1 MGTIRKFGIMGSV
14 LCLAIAVLLVVLVAG
29 CGGAATTTT
38 TATTPSTTA
47 TSAAETS
54 STAASTATSAP
65 ASSSSTAAPTKS
77 ATLLIGASM
86 PLSGPA
92 SVAGLAVA
100 NGWKAAVDKVNADGG
115 LNVGDTN
122 YKLQIDIQD
131 SKGTTDGA
139 NTAATKI
146 ILQDNAKFIL
156 GDISDNMAQA
166 IYAVSGKAGALYFN
180 TLPVNGKDVP
190 GAIGQPGPSSPLL
203 LDSTPPESYE
213 DIVAAQYLVK
223 TYPNVKNVAVTA
235 LSFSDYDSYKD
246 LYTKNWGPLGLNIVS
261 YERFDPTANDMV
273 PVTTK
278 LLASKPDAIC
288 VSRAA
293 IPHLIGI
300 IKAAREQGFKG
311 PIFYCTPTDISLLLQ
326 AGQNVTDVFGTGLAP
341 DDPNLPQ
348 GDKDAIA
355 VLKAKYGKDFTTDC
369 LVGYGQILLLDQ
381 MITKAQSVDPPQV
394 AATFA
399 TLTNSGDLQALN
411 GPAYV
416 SGKQTYGVNC
426 LVVRPVPISR
436 LVDGKA
442 EFVGMSNIQVP

>member
-1 MGTIRKFGIMGSV
+1 MGNKRLAAILAVALSV
-14 LCLAIAVLLVVLVAG
+14 LLLGLVFAVAA
-29 CGGAATTTT
+29 CGGTTTTT
-38 TATTPSTTA
+38 TAAAPATTA
-47 TSAAETS
+47 MSATETS
-54 STAASTATSAP
+54 STAASPTTSAQV
-65 ASSSSTAAPTKS
+65 SSSSTVAPTKS

-100 NGWKAAVDKVNADGG
+100 NGWKAGVDKVNADGG
-115 LNVGDTN
+115 ITVGDTS

-139 NTAATKI
+139 TTAANKI
-146 ILQDNAKFIL
+146 VLQDNAKFIL
-156 GDISDNMAQA
+156 GDISDNMAEA

-190 GAIGQPGPSSPLL
+190 GAIGQPGPDSPLL
-203 LDSTPPESYE
+203 LDSVPPESYE
-213 DIVAAQYLVK
+213 DIVAGKYLVEK
-223 TYPNVKNVAVTA
+223 YPNAKKVAVA
-235 LSFSDYDSYKD
+235 AISFSDYDSYKD
-246 LYTKNWGPLGLNIVS
+246 LYTKNWGPLGLTIVGF
-261 YERFDPTANDMV
+261 ERFDPTATDMV

-278 LLASKPDAIC
+278 LLGSKPDAIC

-293 IPHLIGI
+293 IPHLLGI
-300 IKAAREQGFKG
+300 IKAAREQGFAG

-355 VLKAKYGKDFTTDC
+355 DLKAKYGKDFTTDC
-369 LVGYGQILLLDQ
+369 LVGYGQIELLAQ
-381 MITKAQSVDPPQV
+381 MITKAQSVDPAKV
-394 AATFA
+394 AETFA
-399 TLTNSGDLQALN
+399 TLTNPGDLQSLN

-426 LVVRPVPISR
+426 LIVRPVPISA

-442 EFVGMSNIQVP
+442 VFVRMNDIQVP